1 MKRIKIHITGLF
13 CLLALWAMSGCEH
26 DAAFTEQPGG
36 GDVSSDKV
44 QIEIFA
50 RAHLYSLPATRG
62 VSDESTVGRTPWV
75 LVFRG
80 TGDGAT
86 FVEAVQAFELAG
98 KRYVLLTRQPD
109 DNWYQLLILANPPG
123 KFYYGDALTEYE
135 LGAAGFAAKF
145 IPGSTTLSDVCT
157 NILTEP
163 LPAPSLAILPYSG
176 DGQTF
181 PMSTL
186 LEVERIDNT
195 TRIEN
200 GDGSSL
206 MLVRTTARMH
216 IVNKASAFELRGIT
230 AVVNAPRQGQF
241 HRIESTVDAR
251 PTNLTEYRY
260 DAAYSSPIVTAE
272 AVDGGQSTASH
283 PIYLYESAI
292 PNNTYLLIQGTYE
305 GREYYYKMAIVDDDT
320 RTMDVLRNH
329 SYVFTITAAKGPGYD
344 TVEDAKVSKPSNTAL
359 DYKLLIDD
367 SNAYETMANNDFY
380 LGVSNSVFITYASEE
395 ADYEVFKLVTDCRTD
410 FPNSCSVTDNRG
422 EVGDWSF
429 RLVSPANGAR
439 IPIVEGST
447 PDPNITPVEARI
459 SNWLLWH
466 EDYQYDENGVPR
478 NNAYIT
484 LKLGN
489 LEKRIRIRQ
498 RYAIPAAGMTIRY
511 RPATDAPESYDMN
524 YYCLSAYVEDG
535 ADQPKTWIKLRPSAG
550 TIRED
555 TEHITV
561 DDGEIR
567 FEVAANTETRSRSG
581 TIYLTTIKD
590 PGISPAGSTMQRIK
604 INITQSGKTI
614 AVD

>member
-1 MKRIKIHITGLF
+1 MRRIKIHITGLF

-26 DAAFTEQPGG
+26 DAALIGQPDGG
-36 GDVSSDKV
+36 NVSSSKV
-44 QIEIFA
+44 QIEIFT
-50 RAHLYSLPATRG
+50 RAHSYSLPATRG
-62 VSDESTVGRTPWV
+62 MADESTVGKTPWV
-75 LVFRG
+75 FVFRG
-80 TGDGAT
+80 TGVGAT

-109 DNWYQLLILANPPG
+109 DSRYQLLILANSPG

-135 LGAAGFAAKF
+135 FGVAGFTAKL

-157 NILTEP
+157 NMLTEP

-200 GDGSSL
+200 SDGSSL
-206 MLVRTTARMH
+206 MLVRAPARMH
-216 IVNKASAFELRGIT
+216 IVNKASAFELKGIT
-230 AVVNAPRQGQF
+230 AVVNVPRQGQF
-241 HRIESTVDAR
+241 HRIESTVVVR
-251 PTNLTEYRY
+251 PSNLTEYRC
-260 DAAYSSPIVTAE
+260 DAVYSSPIVTAE
-272 AVDGGQSTASH
+272 VVDGGQSTENH
-283 PIYLYESAI
+283 PIYLYESAVQ
-292 PNNTYLLIQGTYE
+292 NNTYLLVQGTYE

-320 RTMDVLRNH
+320 RTMDVLCNH
-329 SYVFTITAAKGPGYD
+329 AYIFTITAAKGPGYD

-395 ADYEVFKLVTDCRTD
+395 SDYEVFKLVTDCRTD
-410 FPNSCSVTDNRG
+410 FPNSCSVTDNRN

-429 RLVSPANGAR
+429 QLVSPADGAR
-439 IPIVEGST
+439 VPIVDSGT
-447 PDPNITPVEARI
+447 PDPNITSVEARI

-489 LEKRIRIRQ
+489 LEKKIRIRQ
-498 RYAIPAAGMTIRY
+498 RHAVPAAGMTIRY
-511 RPATDAPESYDMN
+511 MPTADAPESYDMN
-524 YYCLSAYVEDG
+524 YYCLSAYVEEGIDN
-535 ADQPKTWIKLRPSAG
+535 PKTWIKLRPSAG

-555 TEHITV
+555 TERITV

-567 FEVAANTETRSRSG
+567 FEVVANTETRARSG

-590 PGISPAGSTMQRIK
+590 PGVSPAGSTMQRIK
-604 INITQSGKTI
+604 INITQLGKTI

>member
-1 MKRIKIHITGLF
+1 MRRTKKHITGLF
-13 CLLALWAMSGCEH
+13 CLFVLWAMSGCDH
-26 DAAFTEQPGG
+26 HAVFTEQPDG
-36 GDVSSDKV
+36 GDVSSGKV

-50 RAHLYSLPATRG
+50 RAHSYSLPATRG
-62 VSDESTVGRTPWV
+62 VADEGTVDRTPWV
-75 LVFRG
+75 FAFRG

-98 KRYVLLTRQPD
+98 RRYVLLTRQPD
-109 DNWYQLLILANPPG
+109 DSRYQLLILANPPG
-123 KFYYGDALTEYE
+123 KFYYGDALTEYQF
-135 LGAAGFAAKF
+135 GAAGFSAKF

-157 NILTEP
+157 NMLTEP
-163 LPAPSLAILPYSG
+163 LPASSVAVIPYSE

-186 LEVERIDNT
+186 VEVERIDNN

-200 GDGSSL
+200 SDGSSL
-206 MLVRTTARMH
+206 MLVRAIAKMH
-216 IVNKASAFELRGIT
+216 IVNKASTFELKGVT
-230 AVVNAPRQGQF
+230 AVVNVPRQGQL
-241 HRIESTVDAR
+241 HRIESTVNAR
-251 PTNLTEYRY
+251 PSNLTEYKY
-260 DAAYSSPIVTAE
+260 DAIYSSPIARAE
-272 AVDGGQSTASH
+272 AVDGGQSTENN

-292 PNNTYLLIQGTYE
+292 QNNTYLLIQGTYE

-329 SYVFTITAAKGPGYD
+329 AYVFTITAAKGPGYD
-344 TVEDAKVSKPSNTAL
+344 TVEDAKASKPSNTAL
-359 DYKLLIDD
+359 DYKVLIDD

-395 ADYEVFKLVTDCRTD
+395 ADYEIFKLVTDCRTD
-410 FPNSCSVTDNRG
+410 FPNSCSVTDNRD
-422 EVGDWSF
+422 EVGTWSF
-429 RLVSPANGAR
+429 RLISPADGAR
-439 IPIVEGST
+439 IPIVDSNT
-447 PDPNITPVEARI
+447 SDPNITPVEARI

-478 NNAYIT
+478 KNAYIT

-489 LEKRIRIRQ
+489 LEKKIRIRQ

-511 RPATDAPESYDMN
+511 MPMTDASESYDMN
-524 YYCLSAYVEDG
+524 YYCLSAYVEEG
-535 ADQPKTWIKLRPSAG
+535 ADNAKTWIKLRPSTC

-555 TEHITV
+555 TERITV

-567 FEVAANTETRSRSG
+567 FEVAANADPRPRSG
-581 TIYLTTIKD
+581 TIYLTTIKA
-590 PGISPAGSTMQRIK
+590 PGSNPEGSTMQRIK